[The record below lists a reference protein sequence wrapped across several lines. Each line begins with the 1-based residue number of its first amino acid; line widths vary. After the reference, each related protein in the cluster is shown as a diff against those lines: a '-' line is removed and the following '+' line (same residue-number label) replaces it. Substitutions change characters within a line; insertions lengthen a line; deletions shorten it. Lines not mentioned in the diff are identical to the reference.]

1 MREKNMISQQL
12 LIEDRRF
19 YVYVYLNILKPGVYI
34 YNHKYGAGWM
44 YEPFYVG
51 KGKNKRMYDHIK
63 EAKKYSTSTEIKG
76 NELKINQIN
85 KIFNNGTGFP
95 ILIVEDNLTEKQAY
109 ELEKQL
115 IAKFGRVDKKTG
127 CLTNMTSGGEGFN
140 NPVFSLKRKENEM
153 QTKYNNPEILRKMGE
168 KRKLFNKNNPE
179 KEKLRIYKSKK
190 SRIKNKSQQ
199 GTKHPRYVK
208 IEYEFIIT
216 NYFNIVGCDDLI
228 KKYNNVFSTPIG
240 NSSYGRF
247 LKILNFPSNVVR
259 YTDRKIIYL
268 KFVEENKNKI
278 QWYIDNYERLE
289 EEYYENKWK
298 EKYGDFD
305 K

>member
-127 CLTNMTSGGEGFN
+127 
-140 NPVFSLKRKENEM
+140 
-153 QTKYNNPEILRKMGE
+153 
-168 KRKLFNKNNPE
+168 
-179 KEKLRIYKSKK
+179 
-190 SRIKNKSQQ
+190 
-199 GTKHPRYVK
+199 
-208 IEYEFIIT
+208 
-216 NYFNIVGCDDLI
+216 
-228 KKYNNVFSTPIG
+228 
-240 NSSYGRF
+240 
-247 LKILNFPSNVVR
+247 
-259 YTDRKIIYL
+259 
-268 KFVEENKNKI
+268 
-278 QWYIDNYERLE
+278 
-289 EEYYENKWK
+289 
-298 EKYGDFD
+298 
-305 K
+305 